1 MALEV
6 DREAIAALCRRH
18 RVTRLT
24 LFGSAATDDFDP
36 RRSDVD
42 FLAEFTSEARLDDY
56 FALKADLEELFGR
69 PVDLVSPRSL
79 ENPFF
84 AAAVR
89 ETAEDVYAA

>member
-1 MALEV
+1 MAV
-6 DREAIAALCRRH
+6 TIDRDEIAALCQRH

-36 RRSDVD
+36 RHSDID

-69 PVDLVSPRSL
+69 PVDLVARRSL

-89 ETAEDVYAA
+89 ETAEDVYLA

>member
-1 MALEV
+1 MALTL
-6 DREAIAALCRRH
+6 DHDAIAVLCRRH

-24 LFGSAATDDFDP
+24 VFGSATTADFDP

-42 FLAEFTSEARLDDY
+42 FLAEFTSDAGLSDY
-56 FALKADLEELFGR
+56 FGLKADLEELLGR
-69 PVDLVSPRSL
+69 PVDLVSPRAL

-84 AAAVR
+84 AATAR